1 MIPPKQDA
9 EFTAAMEKVLHTY
22 QQPHDPAPPVICMDE
37 QPVQLV
43 KETRTPVAATKE
55 HPKRIDYEY
64 ERAGSAAVFLFCE
77 PMAGWRQATARSR
90 RTKMDFAQE
99 VAALLEGRYAGC
111 DKVTWVLDNLNTHT
125 MGAFYAAFEPSRAR
139 ALAERINFCFTPRHG
154 SWLNIAENEL
164 SAMTRQCVY
173 GRRIGTV
180 EELDREISAWS
191 TDVNAR
197 QRGVDW
203 RMTIDDARCKLK
215 YIYPQI
221 KE

>member
-1 MIPPKQDA
+1 MEDAKKNGIKGRKLQYWVIPPKQDA
-9 EFTAAMEKVLHTY
+9 EFAAAMEKVLYTY
-22 QQPHDPAPPVICMDE
+22 QQPHDPAHPVICMDE

-111 DKVTWVLDNLNTHT
+111 DKVTLVLDNLNTHT

-164 SAMTRQCVY
+164 SAMTRQWCVRATHRY
-173 GRRIGTV
+173 GGGIGSRDQCV
-180 EELDREISAWS
+180 
-191 TDVNAR
+191 VH
-197 QRGVDW
+197 
-203 RMTIDDARCKLK
+203 
-215 YIYPQI
+215 
-221 KE
+221 